1 MTETD
6 VIIIGAGHNGLTC
19 AAYLAMAGLR
29 VKVVDRR
36 KVVGGAAVT
45 EEFHPGFRNS
55 VAAYTVSLLNPQIT
69 ADLKLAEHGLRIVE
83 RRAQNFLP
91 SPDGSYLLTGEGR
104 THQSVA
110 KLSERDAIRIDA
122 FTRELEVIADVL
134 RQFLLRAPPN
144 IVEGFGAGSIREA
157 FNALGSANILRKL
170 SLEQQRSLF
179 DLFTRSAG
187 EMLDETFE
195 SDLVK
200 ALFGFDAIVGNYA
213 SPYAAGSAYVML
225 HHAFGE
231 VNGKKGVWGHAI
243 GGMGAITQAMANAAR
258 SHGADIALEAGVR
271 EVIVERDRAV
281 GVILDNG
288 ETVRAKYV
296 ASSVNPKLLYT
307 RLISADALP
316 ADFLGRIKNWRNGS
330 GTFRMNVALN
340 ALPSFTALPG
350 AGDHLTAGIILA
362 PSLDYMD
369 RAWMDARAQG
379 WSHEPVVEVLIP
391 STLDDTLSPKGQHVA
406 SLFCQ
411 HVAPELSGGRS
422 WDDHRDEVADLMIAT
437 VDTYAPGFAKSVI
450 GRQVLS
456 PSDLERQFGL
466 LGGDIFHGALSLN
479 QLFSARPM
487 LGHADY
493 RGPLKG
499 LYHCGSGAHPGGG
512 VTGAPGHNAARV
524 ILGDHRALF
533 GLNIATPVMPGLVPG
548 IHVLIT
554 PKQRKTWMAG
564 TRPGH
569 DESLRFTPA
578 DGPAPCRSAPR

>member
-1 MTETD
+1 MVRRTRPGISRNDDIKNLLEAAMTETD
-6 VIIIGAGHNGLTC
+6 VVIIGAGHNGLTC

-55 VAAYTVSLLNPQIT
+55 VAAYTVSLLNPQIIS
-69 ADLKLAEHGLRIVE
+69 DLELAQRGLRIVE

-91 SPDGSYLLTGEGR
+91 APDGSYLLTGEGR
-104 THQSVA
+104 TYQSLA
-110 KLSERDAIRIDA
+110 KLSARDAAGIDA
-122 FTRELEVIADVL
+122 FTRELEEIADVL
-134 RQFLLRAPPN
+134 RAFVLRAPPN
-144 IVEGFGAGSIREA
+144 IVEGFGAGTIREA
-157 FNALGSANILRKL
+157 FHALGVANILRRL
-170 SLEQQRSLF
+170 TLEQQRSLL

-187 EMLDETFE
+187 EMLDDRFE

-243 GGMGAITQAMANAAR
+243 GGMGAITQAMARAA
-258 SHGADIALEAGVR
+258 SGHGAEIELDAGVR

-281 GVILDNG
+281 GVILDNDK
-288 ETVRAKYV
+288 TIRAKYV
-296 ASSVNPKLLYT
+296 ASGVNPKLLYT
-307 RLISADALP
+307 KLLPADALP
-316 ADFLGRIKNWRNGS
+316 TAFLERIRNWRNGS

-340 ALPSFTALPG
+340 ALPSFSALPG
-350 AGDHLTAGIILA
+350 EGDHLSAGIILA
-362 PSLDYMD
+362 PSLEYMD
-369 RAWMDARAQG
+369 RAWQDARTHG
-379 WSHEPVVEVLIP
+379 WSREPVVEVLIP
-391 STLDDTLSPKGQHVA
+391 STLDDTLCPPDRHVA

-411 HVAPELSGGRS
+411 HVAPELPDGKS
-422 WDDHRDEVADLMIAT
+422 WDDHREEVADLMIAT
-437 VDTYAPGFAKSVI
+437 VDKFAPGFAASVI
-450 GRQVLS
+450 GRQSLS
-456 PSDLERQFGL
+456 PLDLERQFGL
-466 LGGDIFHGALSLN
+466 LGGDIFHGALTLN

-512 VTGAPGHNAARV
+512 VTGAPGHNAAQV
-524 ILGDHRALF
+524 IVGDHRALF
-533 GLNIATPVMPGLVPG
+533 A
-548 IHVLIT
+548 
-554 PKQRKTWMAG
+554 
-564 TRPGH
+564 
-569 DESLRFTPA
+569 
-578 DGPAPCRSAPR
+578 